1 MKFKINYNEQTRE
14 LKVEGNRKKD
24 KFYFSKTLKENDAIK
39 FEDAKTNVLNFSEY
53 LITSYNWDWEF
64 LLEMMELKLKA
75 MRDYFAKAEI
85 VLESK
90 DMAKEI
96 DHCLSLIESFRN
108 HDDGYDLDKANGKDS
123 DKQREYI
130 LSHYAEEERKFKDI
144 FNYLGERMRYWWD

>member
-14 LKVEGNRKKD
+14 LKVEGNRKRD

-39 FEDAKTNVLNFSEY
+39 FEDAKTNIETFAEY
-53 LITSYNWDWEF
+53 LITSYDWDWEF
-64 LLEMMELKLKA
+64 LLGMMELKLKA

-96 DHCLSLIESFRN
+96 DHCLSLIEAFRN
-108 HDDGYDLDKANGKDS
+108 HDDEYDLKKSSSKDEAKAK
-123 DKQREYI
+123 EYI
-130 LSHYAEEERKFKDI
+130 LSHYEQESEKFKKI
-144 FNYLGERMRYWWD
+144 FDYLGERMRHWWD